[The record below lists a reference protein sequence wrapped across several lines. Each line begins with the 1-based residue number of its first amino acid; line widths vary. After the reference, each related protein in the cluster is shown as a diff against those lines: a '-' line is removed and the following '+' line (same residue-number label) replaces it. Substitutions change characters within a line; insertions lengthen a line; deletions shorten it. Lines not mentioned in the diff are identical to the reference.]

1 MCGSFSSFP
10 LSIVGP
16 RVAWHTEVI
25 SQQSC
30 KRKEPCDMN
39 EIAFDLVRSRT
50 SGKLSPVERQK
61 NPAAVALDRLD
72 GLSVGESP
80 RGALVARKRTE
91 MARGAVRVPGDR
103 GNS

>member
-1 MCGSFSSFP
+1 MEAFHPSPYRLLALGLHGILRYSLSMP
-10 LSIVGP
+10 L
-16 RVAWHTEVI
+16 
-25 SQQSC
+25 

-39 EIAFDLVRSRT
+39 EIAFDIVRSCT
-50 SGKLSPVERQK
+50 SENLSPVERQK

-91 MARGAVRVPGDR
+91 MTR
-103 GNS
+103 